1 MQTFDSQ
8 TPNIKCVDLK
18 YFESITFRC
27 KPAHFI
33 DSGSFKLSILTP
45 HTLEMLLN
53 LKYYCVSQETC
64 NLLISMARKYLDP
77 SSIFQIE
84 VQSFNFT
91 RTKFRDN
98 KRNGSYSKCHFPF
111 PSLKVI

>member
-45 HTLEMLLN
+45 HTVLASKILLCFTGN
-53 LKYYCVSQETC
+53 LQLTHQYG
-64 NLLISMARKYLDP
+64 M
-77 SSIFQIE
+77 
-84 VQSFNFT
+84 
-91 RTKFRDN
+91 
-98 KRNGSYSKCHFPF
+98 
-111 PSLKVI
+111 